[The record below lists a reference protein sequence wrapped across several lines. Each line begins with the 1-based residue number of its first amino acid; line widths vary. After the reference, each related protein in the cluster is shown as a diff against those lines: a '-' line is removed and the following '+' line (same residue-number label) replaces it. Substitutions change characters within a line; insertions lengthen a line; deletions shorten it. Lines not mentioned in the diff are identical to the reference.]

1 MQMKF
6 NFTNIVVISF
16 ILFGLIFWNVAQ
28 SDTTKPLENKPGF
41 NMKIVEKGRY
51 LSKIAGCN
59 DCHTAGYLQSEG
71 SVPENLWFTGDTFGW
86 RGPWGTTYGTNLRL
100 LVNDLTEKEWVEMAK
115 TLKNLP
121 PMRWFSLNAMTN
133 EDLQAI
139 YQFIRYLGPGGRP
152 APDYLPPGQKPIGP
166 HAIFPKSPK

>member
-1 MQMKF
+1 
-6 NFTNIVVISF
+6 
-16 ILFGLIFWNVAQ
+16 
-28 SDTTKPLENKPGF
+28 
-41 NMKIVEKGRY
+41 
-51 LSKIAGCN
+51 
-59 DCHTAGYLQSEG
+59 
-71 SVPENLWFTGDTFGW
+71 VPENLWFTGDTFGW